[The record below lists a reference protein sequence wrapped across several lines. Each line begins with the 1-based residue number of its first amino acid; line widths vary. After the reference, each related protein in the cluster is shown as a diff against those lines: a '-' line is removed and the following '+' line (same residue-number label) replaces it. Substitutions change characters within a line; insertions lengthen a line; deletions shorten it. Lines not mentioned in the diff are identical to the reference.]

1 MRRNRFDSHLS
12 GLLIVDKPEG
22 PTSFDIVR
30 KIRNALRVK
39 KVGHTGTLDPMA
51 TGVLILCVNRATKLV
66 PFLQT
71 GDKVYEG
78 RMILGLTTDTDDITG
93 RVSTKRV
100 VTGIS
105 REDIE
110 EAASE
115 FIGTIEQVPSS
126 YAALKYNGQPGYKLA
141 RKGEKVPPRAR
152 QVVVHELTVDEV
164 NLPKVSFV
172 TRVSKGTYIRSLA
185 ADWGRRL
192 GSGACLERLRR
203 LANASFSVA
212 QAVSL
217 EEALNLAAEGRLHER
232 LIPVEEALSFM
243 PAVEVDRR
251 LAVLVENGQPIPLS
265 HLKRTGPPVGPVRV
279 MAPESGLLAVY
290 ECHSP
295 MLGKSEEFLT
305 PLRVL
310 TG

>member
-1 MRRNRFDSHLS
+1 MRRNRFDSSLS

-30 KIRNALRVK
+30 QIRKALRVK

-66 PFLQT
+66 PFLQA

-93 RVSTKRV
+93 RVSAKRV
-100 VTGIS
+100 VTGIG

-110 EAASE
+110 RAASE
-115 FIGTIEQVPSS
+115 FIGTIEQVPSGFT
-126 YAALKYNGQPGYKLA
+126 ALKYNGQPGYKLA

-152 QVVVHELTVDEV
+152 QVIVHELTVDEV
-164 NLPKVSFV
+164 NLPRVSFLA
-172 TRVSKGTYIRSLA
+172 RVSKGTYIRSLT
-185 ADWGRRL
+185 ADWGWRL
-192 GSGACLERLRR
+192 GSGACLESLRR
-203 LANASFSVA
+203 LANASFSVD

-217 EEALNLAAEGRLHER
+217 EEALDLAADGCLKDR

-243 PAVEVDRR
+243 PAVEVDRK
-251 LAVLVENGQPIPLS
+251 LAALVENGQPIPLS
-265 HLKRTGPPVGPVRV
+265 HLKRTSTPVGPVRV
-279 MAPESGLLAVY
+279 MAPEAGLLAVY

-295 MLGKSEEFLT
+295 MLDNSEGFLT

-310 TG
+310 SG